1 MKLTPGFAAISILMG
16 MLGLAACGQNSNQAV
31 YQYPETAV
39 LFDNFH
45 ILKTV
50 YTSGEMKLLREKTVR
65 SAGSP
70 NHRTTLAGPAL
81 RSGEQGKV
89 LHQVRQTV
97 LISLGLMNYEKEKC
111 V

>member
-16 MLGLAACGQNSNQAV
+16 MLGLAACGQNSNQVV
-31 YQYPETAV
+31 YQYSETAV

-70 NHRTTLAGPAL
+70 NHRTTLAGPAPAERRTRESSAPSAADRFNL
-81 RSGEQGKV
+81 FGVNE
-89 LHQVRQTV
+89 L
-97 LISLGLMNYEKEKC
+97 
-111 V
+111 

>member
-65 SAGSP
+65 TCPCGAE
-70 NHRTTLAGPAL
+70 NK
-81 RSGEQGKV
+81 GKFC
-89 LHQVRQTV
+89 T
-97 LISLGLMNYEKEKC
+97 KC
-111 V
+111 GRPF